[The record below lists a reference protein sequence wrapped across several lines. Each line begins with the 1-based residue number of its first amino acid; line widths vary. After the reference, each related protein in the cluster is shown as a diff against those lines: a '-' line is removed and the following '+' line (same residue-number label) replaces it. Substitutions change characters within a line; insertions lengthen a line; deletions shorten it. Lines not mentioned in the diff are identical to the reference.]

1 MSDKEEGA
9 NSGSDGSNEKTPET
23 TTPDT
28 TTMTTTNDDTT
39 QNNPEPAPD
48 TPDANST
55 VINEEDNNK
64 APLTP
69 TAVKEKKIE
78 VLLKATGD
86 APIMAK
92 KKWVVSP
99 EQTVGWI
106 SGFIKRAI
114 KLGAEERLFLYI
126 NQTFA
131 PAPDQTV
138 KNLYECYGTDGKLII
153 HYCRSQAWG

>member
-1 MSDKEEGA
+1 MADKEEDGVTPE
-9 NSGSDGSNEKTPET
+9 SDGGNEVTEATPPDVAVNEEVAQNLEPTPET
-23 TTPDT
+23 
-28 TTMTTTNDDTT
+28 
-39 QNNPEPAPD
+39 PEV
-48 TPDANST
+48 N
-55 VINEEDNNK
+55 NEEDK
-64 APLTP
+64 PPSMP

-114 KLGAEERLFLYI
+114 KLGVEERLFLYI

-138 KNLYECYGTDGKLII
+138 KNLYECYGSDGKLII
-153 HYCRSQAWG
+153 HYCKSQAWG